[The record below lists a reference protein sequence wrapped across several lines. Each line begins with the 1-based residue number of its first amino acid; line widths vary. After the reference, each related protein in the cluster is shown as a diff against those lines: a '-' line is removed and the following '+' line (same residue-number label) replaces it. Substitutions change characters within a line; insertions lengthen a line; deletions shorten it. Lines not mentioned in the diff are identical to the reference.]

1 MFLNE
6 FRTIS
11 KTVLAVPAP
20 LIPRETNNYI
30 QIHVYMQVPKLV
42 FIQMKLVT

>member
-11 KTVLAVPAP
+11 KTVLAKSGDRHPLPLPLPAP
-20 LIPRETNNYI
+20 LFVRHTEY
-30 QIHVYMQVPKLV
+30 
-42 FIQMKLVT
+42 